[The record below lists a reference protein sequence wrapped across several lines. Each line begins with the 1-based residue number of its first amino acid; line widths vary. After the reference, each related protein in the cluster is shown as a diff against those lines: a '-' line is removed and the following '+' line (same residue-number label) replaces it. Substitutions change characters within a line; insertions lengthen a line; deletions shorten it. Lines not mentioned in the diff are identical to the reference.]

1 MKNIKYLA
9 LVIIVAMTMI
19 TVNQKEVFALS
30 CAQSTVQEDIDA
42 ASVIFIGK
50 VINIQAATSEKEAS
64 ATFEVNEY
72 WKGNVN
78 KNITVGGIYTW
89 DGTTNPPIY
98 FKVGESYLVF
108 AKSVPN
114 IDSSRNIPN
123 NLIASIDCGRTTLLS
138 SAGELKA
145 TLGSSK
151 VLLNQNV
158 HPFSRNLSQ
167 GMSGEDVRELQKY
180 LNGKGFA
187 VTVSGAGSIGNETT
201 YFGPATKAA
210 LIRFQTVHA
219 AELGIVQGTG
229 YFGPLTR
236 LLVNK

>member
-1 MKNIKYLA
+1 MKNLKYLA
-9 LVIIVAMTMI
+9 LVIIVVMTMV

-30 CAQSTVQEDIDA
+30 CAQATVQEDIDA
-42 ASVIFIGK
+42 ASAIFVGK
-50 VINIQAATSEKEAS
+50 VTNIQTATPEKAAN
-64 ATFEVNEY
+64 ATFEVSEY

-78 KNITVGGIYTW
+78 KNMTVGGIYTW
-89 DGTTNPPIY
+89 NGTTNPPIY
-98 FKVGESYLVF
+98 FKVGENYLVF

-114 IDSSRNIPN
+114 VDPN

-138 SAGELKA
+138 SASELKT
-145 TLGSSK
+145 TLGTSK
-151 VLLNQNV
+151 VFSNQNV
-158 HPFSRNLSQ
+158 YLFSRNLSQ

-180 LNGKGFA
+180 LNEKGFT

-201 YFGPATKAA
+201 YFGSATKAT
-210 LIRFQTVHA
+210 LIRFQTAHA

-236 LLVNK
+236 VLVNK